1 MMSSQPS
8 TPQEKSEEQPG
19 VNANGVKA
27 GLEKVMTS
35 AFPSPINTSVP
46 SPRSPTSPYSPT
58 SPTVGGRRGHSRTA
72 SLGTTMTSPS
82 TRRRSLESTIS
93 LIHGVL
99 DGQDKITEE
108 DQVEGLANRLA
119 GSSVGNLEGS
129 APATGTNAA
138 RTPGR

>member
-1 MMSSQPS
+1 
-8 TPQEKSEEQPG
+8 
-19 VNANGVKA
+19 
-27 GLEKVMTS
+27 
-35 AFPSPINTSVP
+35 
-46 SPRSPTSPYSPT
+46 
-58 SPTVGGRRGHSRTA
+58 
-72 SLGTTMTSPS
+72 MTSPS

-108 DQVEGLANRLA
+108 DQVDGLANRLA

-129 APATGTNAA
+129 TPVTGTNGA